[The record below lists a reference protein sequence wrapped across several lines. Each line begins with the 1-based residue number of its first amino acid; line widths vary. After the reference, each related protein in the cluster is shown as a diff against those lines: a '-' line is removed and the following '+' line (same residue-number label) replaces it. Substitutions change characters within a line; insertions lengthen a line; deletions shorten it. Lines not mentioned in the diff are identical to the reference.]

1 MAVIERINVGSER
14 LCSWGITANEY
25 KMDDVQVDF
34 QDLLVNVAK
43 LRATKVEAEIQP
55 LSKRIRAR
63 NSLMDNLGEALS
75 ALSGA
80 QAAFTSSSE
89 GSATTT
95 VSFSANTVKA
105 LKACGQS
112 YSSGSHELTKRKVE
126 ELVQLVKSKIDSFNN
141 QSQTDMTRLQS
152 LVDRRDQ
159 SFSAESV
166 AVLTT
171 REPGGTRLAEL
182 IRGLVRD
189 EVDDPPV
196 TRSEVLLFLAAR
208 AQVVSQVIK
217 PALARGEWVL
227 CDRFADST
235 FAYQGYGRG
244 IDVKLLRQLNEFAT
258 EGLTPDL
265 TILLDV
271 PLETSRARLAER
283 QAATATSA
291 DRIEQAGEMFHRRL
305 REGFLELAKAEPERF
320 VVIDSS
326 GAREEVSKKVRDAVL
341 SLEGR

>member
-1 MAVIERINVGSER
+1 MRGKFITFEGPEGGGKSTHVKDLAER
-14 LCSWGITANEY
+14 L
-25 KMDDVQVDF
+25 
-34 QDLLVNVAK
+34 
-43 LRATKVEAEIQP
+43 RAEGRTV
-55 LSKRIRAR
+55 
-63 NSLMDNLGEALS
+63 LM
-75 ALSGA
+75 
-80 QAAFTSSSE
+80 
-89 GSATTT
+89 
-95 VSFSANTVKA
+95 
-105 LKACGQS
+105 
-112 YSSGSHELTKRKVE
+112 
-126 ELVQLVKSKIDSFNN
+126 
-141 QSQTDMTRLQS
+141 
-152 LVDRRDQ
+152 
-159 SFSAESV
+159 
-166 AVLTT
+166 T

-271 PLETSRARLAER
+271 PLEVSRERLAAR
-283 QAATATSA
+283 QAATATVA

-305 REGFLELAKAEPERF
+305 RDGFLELAKAEPERF

-326 GAREEVSKKVRDAVL
+326 GSREEVSKKVLAAVL
-341 SLEGR
+341 PLEGS